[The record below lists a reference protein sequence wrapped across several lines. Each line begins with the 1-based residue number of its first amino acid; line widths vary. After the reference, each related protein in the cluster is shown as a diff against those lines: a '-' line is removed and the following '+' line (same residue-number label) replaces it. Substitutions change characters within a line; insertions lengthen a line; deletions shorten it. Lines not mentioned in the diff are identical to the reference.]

1 MLIEIVWTMEVNP
14 VILNYILKVNSHS
27 KPLLFYV
34 LSSWGSHSPGEMTDL
49 LI

>member
-14 VILNYILKVNSHS
+14 VTLNYILKVNSYS

-34 LSSWGSHSPGEMTDL
+34 LSFGE
-49 LI
+49 IIARVR